1 MVSMKEI
8 ANICGVSVATVSKA
22 LSGKKDIGEETRE
35 LICRKAEELGYLA
48 NASAR
53 ALKTNRTY
61 NIGILFADEENSGLT
76 HEFFNAVLDSFK
88 VEAERAG
95 YDITFINRNVSG
107 RQMSYLQHCLYR
119 AVDGAVIACV
129 NFHDEQVLELVDSG
143 IPIVTIDHVFNNKP
157 AVISDNVDG
166 VEALIKY
173 AYSKGHRKIA
183 YIYGNPTAV
192 TENRVTGYYRAFQEL
207 GLEIRKEYLIESRY
221 RNPELCKLYTEQL
234 LNLEDKPTCIL
245 YSEDYSCNIAQKV
258 IKENG
263 FRVPEDISVMGYDDS
278 VLAQVAT
285 PRLTTY
291 HQSTDELGRRA
302 ADKLIEYIEHPK
314 TALPEV
320 ITVPGRLVK
329 GSSVQDIN
337 D

>member
-35 LICRKAEELGYLA
+35 LICRKAEELGYLS

-61 NIGILFADEENSGLT
+61 NIGILFVDEENSGLT

-88 VEAERAG
+88 VEAEKSG

-107 RQMSYLQHCLYR
+107 KQMSYLQHCLYR
-119 AVDGAVIACV
+119 GVDGAVIACV
-129 NFHDEQVLELVDSG
+129 NFYDEQVRELVNSG

-157 AVISDNVDG
+157 AVISDNVNG
-166 VEALIKY
+166 VEALVRY

-183 YIYGNPTAV
+183 YIYGTAGAV
-192 TENRVTGYYRAFQEL
+192 TENRLKGYYRACEAL
-207 GLEIRKEYLIESRY
+207 GLGIRDEYLKESKY
-221 RNPELCKLYTEQL
+221 RTPELSELLTEQL
-234 LNLEDKPTCIL
+234 LDLDDPPTCIL
-245 YSEDYSCNIAQKV
+245 YSEDYSCSYAQRA
-258 IKENG
+258 ITERG
-263 FRVPEDISVMGYDDS
+263 LRIPEDVSVIGYDDS
-278 VLAQVAT
+278 FMAQLNS

-291 HQSTDELGRRA
+291 HQSTEEMGRKA

-320 ITVPGRLVK
+320 ITVPGWLVK
-329 GSSVQDIN
+329 GDSVSGI
-337 D
+337 